1 MSRLYRYYKI
11 KKKRG
16 NSMGIT
22 CKSIGK
28 MGSIMAKLNNELAK
42 EKAAAKKDTKK
53 DEKKENK

>member
-1 MSRLYRYYKI
+1 
-11 KKKRG
+11 
-16 NSMGIT
+16 MGIT

-53 DEKKENK
+53 NDKKKGE